1 MVNTMS
7 ADSEYKPNTNQTSQ
21 KTEDVAKDMAQKTY
35 GDFLGAYKS
44 FSETTSKV
52 VQQAASIL
60 ESEIAAG
67 VKIAQQT
74 ENKFPQVDKF
84 RSEQPNEVIQRFR
97 RDAHEVVDIFI
108 DVVGATLKS
117 APNLND
123 VNFLRVGNV
132 TVKPV
137 QVAQTQR
144 PVIIAPT
151 PVKAGGV
158 AEIQISFENNRNTET
173 EEFKLFSTDL
183 ISNSG
188 ERLPSGLVKFT
199 PQSLKIAPFQTMQ
212 ATVNVAV
219 PEETS
224 PGTYSGLVLA
234 SNMTE
239 LRSEITIKVE

>member
-1 MVNTMS
+1 MPTDTES
-7 ADSEYKPNTNQTSQ
+7 KPNTNQTSQ
-21 KTEDVAKDMAQKTY
+21 RPEDIAKDVAQKTY

-60 ESEIAAG
+60 ESEISAG

-74 ENKFPQVDKF
+74 ENRFPQMDKF
-84 RSEQPNEVIQRFR
+84 RSEKPDEVMQRFR

-117 APNLND
+117 VPNLSD
-123 VNFLRVGNV
+123 PNFLRIGNV
-132 TVKPV
+132 TVKPM

-144 PVIIAPT
+144 PIITSSQA
-151 PVKAGGV
+151 VKAGGV
-158 AEIQISFENNRNTET
+158 AEIQISFENNRNVET
-173 EEFKLFSTDL
+173 EEFSLYSTDL

-199 PQSLKIAPFQTMQ
+199 PTALKISPFQTMQ
-212 ATVNVAV
+212 ATVTVAV
-219 PEETS
+219 PEGTS

-234 SNMTE
+234 SNMSD
-239 LRSEITIKVE
+239 LRSEIVVKVE

>member
-1 MVNTMS
+1 VNTLP
-7 ADSEYKPNTNQTSQ
+7 ADNEYKPNTNQTGG
-21 KTEDVAKDMAQKTY
+21 KPEDVAKDMAQKTY

-84 RSEQPNEVIQRFR
+84 RSEPPNEVIQRFR

-117 APNLND
+117 APNMND

-132 TVKPV
+132 TVKPT
-137 QVAQTQR
+137 QVAQVQH
-144 PVIIAPT
+144 PVIMAPT
-151 PVKAGGV
+151 PVKAGGN

-173 EEFKLFSTDL
+173 EEFKLYSTDL
-183 ISNSG
+183 ISNNG
-188 ERLPSGLVKFT
+188 ERLPSGLVKFA
-199 PQSLKIAPFQTMQ
+199 PQTMKIAPFQTQQ
-212 ATVNVAV
+212 ATVTVAV

-239 LRSEITIKVE
+239 LRSEIVIKVE